1 MNIRK
6 LIAVCCCLAGTFSLN
21 AKAQI
26 ATGLSPDSTAHV
38 TDNGLGVELKF
49 DKDGALLSLKSTQ
62 SHPVEFPDRRGISKA
77 YTIAEEKAKANIARF
92 KKQMTSSTRL
102 VDEGDA
108 SESNSNRS
116 KSNTGETWSKENT
129 RKVNE
134 SLREITQSST
144 SMLLEGVRVI
154 GQSYDEKKEEVTV
167 VVGINKQSVQA
178 AKQIGDSFGQPQS
191 TSNAQ
196 SNNGPF
202 PSAGSE
208 KRQAKDA
215 ADF

>member
-1 MNIRK
+1 M
-6 LIAVCCCLAGTFSLN
+6 N

-178 AKQIGDSFGQPQS
+178 AKQIGDSFGQPKS
-191 TSNAQ
+191 TSNAP

-202 PSAGSE
+202 PSTGSE

>member
-6 LIAVCCCLAGTFSLN
+6 LIAVCCLAGTFCLTAN
-21 AKAQI
+21 AQI

-102 VDEGDA
+102 IDEGDA
-108 SESNSNRS
+108 SESNSSRS

-191 TSNAQ
+191 TSNAP

-202 PSAGSE
+202 PSSGSE

>member
-6 LIAVCCCLAGTFSLN
+6 LIAAYCLAGTFSLSAN
-21 AKAQI
+21 AQI
-26 ATGLSPDSTAHV
+26 ATGLSPDSTAYV

-49 DKDGALLSLKSTQ
+49 DKDGSLLSLKSTQ

-77 YTIAEEKAKANIARF
+77 YIIAEEKAKANIARF
-92 KKQMTSSTRL
+92 KKQMTSGTRL
-102 VDEGDA
+102 VDEGDG
-108 SESNSNRS
+108 SESNSKRS
-116 KSNTGETWSKENT
+116 KTNEGETWSKENT

-134 SLREITQSST
+134 SLREITASSAQL
-144 SMLLEGVRVI
+144 LLEGVRVI

-178 AKQIGDSFGQPQS
+178 AKQIGDTFGQPQQ
-191 TSNAQ
+191 T
-196 SNNGPF
+196 NNGPANGGSF
-202 PSAGSE
+202 PTAGSE

>member
-1 MNIRK
+1 
-6 LIAVCCCLAGTFSLN
+6 
-21 AKAQI
+21 
-26 ATGLSPDSTAHV
+26 
-38 TDNGLGVELKF
+38 VELKF

-77 YTIAEEKAKANIARF
+77 YIIAEEKAKANIARF

-134 SLREITQSST
+134 SLREITEGSA

-167 VVGINKQSVQA
+167 VVGINRQSAQA
-178 AKQIGDSFGQPQS
+178 AKQIGSTFGQPAVI
-191 TSNAQ
+191 SNVP

>member
-1 MNIRK
+1 MSIRK
-6 LIAVCCCLAGTFSLN
+6 LIAVCGCLTATFSLSAN
-21 AKAQI
+21 AQI
-26 ATGLSPDSTAHV
+26 ATGLSADSTAYV

-62 SHPVEFPDRRGISKA
+62 SHPVELPDRRGISKA

-92 KKQMTSSTRL
+92 KKQMTSSTRV
-102 VDEGDA
+102 VDEGDS
-108 SESNSNRS
+108 SESNSKRS
-116 KSNTGETWSKENT
+116 KSNAGETWSKEST

-134 SLREITQSST
+134 SLREITASSAG
-144 SMLLEGVRVI
+144 MLLEGVRVI

-167 VVGINKQSVQA
+167 VVGFNKQSVHA
-178 AKQIGDSFGQPQS
+178 AKQIGSTFGQPS
-191 TSNAQ
+191 LTNGAPL
-196 SNNGPF
+196 NNGSF
-202 PSAGSE
+202 PSVGSE

>member
-1 MNIRK
+1 MTAN
-6 LIAVCCCLAGTFSLN
+6 
-21 AKAQI
+21 AQI

-108 SESNSNRS
+108 SESNSSRS

-134 SLREITQSST
+134 SLREITQGSA

-167 VVGINKQSVQA
+167 VVGINRQSVQA

-196 SNNGPF
+196 QNNGSF
-202 PSAGSE
+202 PTAGSE
-208 KRQAKDA
+208 RRQAKDA

>member
-134 SLREITQSST
+134 SLREITESSA

-154 GQSYDEKKEEVTV
+154 GQSYDEKKDEVTV
-167 VVGINKQSVQA
+167 VVGINRQSVQA
-178 AKQIGDSFGQPQS
+178 AKQLGNTFGQPDV
-191 TSNAQ
+191 TRNAP

>member
-134 SLREITQSST
+134 SLREITESSA

-154 GQSYDEKKEEVTV
+154 GQSYDEKKRR
-167 VVGINKQSVQA
+167 SYCCC
-178 AKQIGDSFGQPQS
+178 
-191 TSNAQ
+191 
-196 SNNGPF
+196 
-202 PSAGSE
+202 
-208 KRQAKDA
+208 RY
-215 ADF
+215 

>member
-1 MNIRK
+1 MNIRQI
-6 LIAVCCCLAGTFSLN
+6 IAVCCCLAGTLSLTAN
-21 AKAQI
+21 AQI

-108 SESNSNRS
+108 SESNSSRT
-116 KSNTGETWSKENT
+116 KSNTGDTWSKENT

-134 SLREITQSST
+134 SLREITQGSA

-167 VVGINKQSVQA
+167 VVGINRQSVQA

-196 SNNGPF
+196 QNNGSF
-202 PSAGSE
+202 PTAGSE
-208 KRQAKDA
+208 RRQAKDA

>member
-6 LIAVCCCLAGTFSLN
+6 IIAVCCCLVGAFSLN
-21 AKAQI
+21 ANAQI
-26 ATGLSPDSTAHV
+26 SVGLSPDNTAHV
-38 TDNGLGVELKF
+38 TDNGLNVELKF

-77 YTIAEEKAKANIARF
+77 YIIAEEKAKANIARF
-92 KKQMTSSTRL
+92 KKQMTSTTRL

-108 SESNSNRS
+108 SESNSKRS
-116 KSNTGETWSKENT
+116 KSNEGDTWSKENT

-134 SLREITQSST
+134 SLREITASSAQ
-144 SMLLEGVRVI
+144 MLLEGVRVI

-178 AKQIGDSFGQPQS
+178 AKQIGDSFGQPKQ
-191 TSNAQ
+191 T
-196 SNNGPF
+196 NNGPSNIGSF
-202 PSAGSE
+202 PSVGSE
-208 KRQAKDA
+208 RRQAKDA
-215 ADF
+215 SDF

>member
-6 LIAVCCCLAGTFSLN
+6 LIAVCCCVAGTFSLTAN
-21 AKAQI
+21 AQI
-26 ATGLSPDSTAHV
+26 ATGLSPDSTANV

-77 YTIAEEKAKANIARF
+77 YIIAEEKAKANIARF

-134 SLREITQSST
+134 SLREITEGSA

-167 VVGINKQSVQA
+167 VVGINRQSAQA
-178 AKQIGDSFGQPQS
+178 AKQIGSTFGQPAVI
-191 TSNAQ
+191 SNVP

>member
-6 LIAVCCCLAGTFSLN
+6 IIAVCCCLAGTFSLN

-26 ATGLSPDSTAHV
+26 ATGLGPDNTAYA
-38 TDNGLGVELKF
+38 TDGLGVELKF
-49 DKDGALLSLKSTQ
+49 DKDGALVSLKSTQ

-92 KKQMTSSTRL
+92 KKQMSGSTRL

-134 SLREITQSST
+134 SLREITGSSA

-167 VVGINKQSVQA
+167 VVGINRQSVQA
-178 AKQIGDSFGQPQS
+178 AKQIGDSFGQPQQ
-191 TSNAQ
+191 TNNVPSN
-196 SNNGPF
+196 SGPF
-202 PSAGSE
+202 PSVGSE
-208 KRQAKDA
+208 RRQAKDA

>member
-6 LIAVCCCLAGTFSLN
+6 IIAVCCCLAGTFSLN

-102 VDEGDA
+102 IDEGDA
-108 SESNSNRS
+108 SESNSSRS

-191 TSNAQ
+191 TSN
-196 SNNGPF
+196 SSPNNGPF

-208 KRQAKDA
+208 RRQAKDA
-215 ADF
+215 SDF

>member
-6 LIAVCCCLAGTFSLN
+6 IITLCCCLVGIFSLN

-26 ATGLSPDSTAHV
+26 ATGLSPDNTAHV
-38 TDNGLGVELKF
+38 TDGLGVELKF
-49 DKDGALLSLKSTQ
+49 DKNGALLSLKSTQ

-77 YTIAEEKAKANIARF
+77 YVIAEEKAKANIARF
-92 KKQMTSSTRL
+92 KKQMTSATRL
-102 VDEGDA
+102 IDEGDA

-134 SLREITQSST
+134 SLREITEGSA

-167 VVGINKQSVQA
+167 VVGINRQSVQA
-178 AKQIGDSFGQPQS
+178 AKQIGTTFGQPEV
-191 TSNAQ
+191 TSNAPP

-202 PSAGSE
+202 PASGSE